1 MLLLSSVL
9 IVAIVTHVSW
19 FLRRRASRF
28 PAIGTKWGYG
38 TYMKRYVAEVV
49 DHHPLTNEVTVVRTE
64 EDNPFSGRTYLRV
77 DPAKFMS
84 MVTPYKEKR

>member
-1 MLLLSSVL
+1 
-9 IVAIVTHVSW
+9 
-19 FLRRRASRF
+19 
-28 PAIGTKWGYG
+28 
-38 TYMKRYVAEVV
+38 MKRYVAEVV